1 VVQDQERVGVISA
14 AFGPPALLLTFTA
27 LNCGSE
33 PARDGVVSGNTF
45 RKWTTAFASRLA
57 PTVNLLNTNTVYDT
71 KPCGSGLARDGD
83 LAGDYV

>member
-1 VVQDQERVGVISA
+1 TGFCVVHGICIQN
-14 AFGPPALLLTFTA
+14 F
-27 LNCGSE
+27 NCVSE
-33 PARDGVVSGNTF
+33 PARESVRPFAKFIASHD
-45 RKWTTAFASRLA
+45 AIASRLA